1 MPKAWLASHLPID
14 GCHRTGRLR
23 RTAPPRSFALPVAS
37 LHDRFGSICTKLEV
51 STTESAR
58 CSGVWL
64 PPPKYR
70 NKEACNKDTYL
81 DADLYPV
88 LDRRG
93 ILYEQPNSTTSLENQ
108 G

>member
-1 MPKAWLASHLPID
+1 MTVSAAAASFM
-14 GCHRTGRLR
+14 
-23 RTAPPRSFALPVAS
+23 ASPRPNNEQA
-37 LHDRFGSICTKLEV
+37 DQICPEV
-51 STTESAR
+51 YSG

-70 NKEACNKDTYL
+70 NNEACNQDNHL

-93 ILYEQPNSTTSLENQ
+93 ISISNPTLR
-108 G
+108 